1 MSSLQDDRLGR
12 IVFGTASAAYLALCV
27 SVLRHSLVWLLGY
40 VADDAF
46 YYLQIARHLAA
57 SGRST
62 FDGLNPTNG
71 YHPGWMLMMTGCA
84 RIFPDRVT
92 LLKVSLGTEFG
103 FHFATSLMVVVIVR
117 RFADSFWAW
126 IAGAVWLLSPLP
138 FTLALYGVEAPFA
151 QFAVLVC
158 VWTYLARIAP
168 FLRRGAGRPPVRHLA
183 LFGFSLALAFYGRTD
198 QMLLAALA
206 CVLVAGL
213 VWAGTPPGRR
223 GKDAVRAV
231 LWIGGAF
238 AAGVLP
244 WYLFSYLSCGMLTQ
258 DSGAMKM
265 LWHVRSI
272 PGWNI
277 HTLVSGPLRFTLFFW
292 LAAPF
297 SALLTGSFAPHF
309 LSPLL
314 SLTVLGLVAAGIWAG
329 SRRALSA
336 GRHYAEDTLIQVTVW
351 LGAAALISGY
361 LYGTL
366 MGDAQFWHLS
376 VPSLSLFLL
385 LACWGTRVARWQL
398 KPEVQKRVGLAVFLA
413 ALELCILHQRVTPAP
428 YPWQRDVYASEP
440 RFEAI
445 VPASSRIG
453 SFDAGIPAYF
463 SPRTVINL
471 DGLVNHT
478 AVAYW
483 KTDTL
488 DEYIAAQDIRY
499 IANEPTTMAHAQKF
513 TASPISLRLVSSVPL
528 RGWGAGRRDLWQVEK
543 RKQASQKELQ
553 ENPKTP

>member
-12 IVFGTASAAYLALCV
+12 IVFGTAAAAYLALCIF
-27 SVLRHSLVWLLGY
+27 VLRHSLIWLLGY

-57 SGRST
+57 SGRPT

-71 YHPGWMLMMTGCA
+71 YHPGWMLLMTGCA
-84 RIFPDRVT
+84 QIFPGRVT
-92 LLKVSLGTEFG
+92 LLKVSLAAEFG
-103 FHFATSLMVVVIVR
+103 FHFATSLMIVVIVR
-117 RFADSFWAW
+117 RFAASFWGW
-126 IAGAVWLLSPLP
+126 ISGAVWLLSPLP

-151 QFAVLVC
+151 QFAVSVC
-158 VWTYLARIAP
+158 VWTYLVHLAP
-168 FLRRGAGRPPVRHLA
+168 FLRRGGGRPPVRRLA
-183 LFGFSLALAFYGRTD
+183 WFGASLALAFYGRTD
-198 QMLLAALA
+198 QILLAVLA

-213 VWAGTPPGRR
+213 VWGGAPSGQR
-223 GKDAVRAV
+223 KKESVRAA
-231 LWIGGAF
+231 LWIGGVF

-244 WYLFSYLSCGMLTQ
+244 WYAFSFLSCGTLTQ

-265 LWHVRSI
+265 LWHARSI

-292 LAAPF
+292 LTAPF

-309 LSPLL
+309 LNPLL
-314 SLTVLGLVAAGIWAG
+314 FLTMLGLVAAGIWAG

-336 GRHYAEDTLIQVTVW
+336 AGPAAEDILLQVTVW

-366 MGDAQFWHLS
+366 IGDAQFWHLS
-376 VPSLSLFLL
+376 VPSFILFLL
-385 LACWGTRVARWQL
+385 LACWGTRVAGWQL
-398 KPEVQKRVGLAVFLA
+398 GLCLW
-413 ALELCILHQRVTPAP
+413 HQEVTPAP

-483 KTDTL
+483 KTDRL
-488 DEYIAAQDIRY
+488 DEYVAAQNIRY
-499 IANEPTTMAHAQKF
+499 IANEPATMAHAQKF
-513 TASPISLRLVSSVPL
+513 AAFPMSLKLVSSARL
-528 RGWGAGRRDLWQVEK
+528 QGWETGRRDLWLVEE
-543 RKQASQKELQ
+543 RKQAFQKDLQ
-553 ENPKTP
+553 KSLKTP